1 MASYAIVSSV
11 LGGRSFCDGDCE
23 GEGGGRQSES
33 GGGWSGDCDG
43 KGDGDCEGG
52 GNSEVNVREHPRMA
66 RFSKG
71 GVAQPNA
78 GELQMKQLQQQMLR
92 MQQLRQQQAAAR
104 QQAAP

>member
-23 GEGGGRQSES
+23 GEGGGRQSER

-52 GNSEVNVREHPRMA
+52 GNSE
-66 RFSKG
+66 
-71 GVAQPNA
+71 GVID
-78 GELQMKQLQQQMLR
+78 GE
-92 MQQLRQQQAAAR
+92 AAR
-104 QQAAP
+104 EFSPQWPALW